1 VTNSSHGKPAEF
13 AAAAFLWLSELSRW
27 RPLSVSL
34 PEYEVD
40 AIDRAMM
47 TRCIKLAQR
56 AVEEDEHP
64 FASVIS
70 RYGAIVAASTNQ
82 LRRQSDQSRHAEIIA
97 IAQARQV
104 LGTNRLDDCTL
115 YSIVEPCP
123 MCAFCIRTAR
133 IGRVVYALD
142 SPVMGGISHW
152 NILGDE
158 TLSKRIP
165 FLFRPPPQV
174 TAGALAAEAEC
185 VWRDWNP
192 LVWQLIKMRRFITV
206 PQAKRSPIHRP
217 SVVSRLILGLSRWL
231 PDRLGP
237 VD

>member
-1 VTNSSHGKPAEF
+1 MVASADGVT
-13 AAAAFLWLSELSRW
+13 R
-27 RPLSVSL
+27 
-34 PEYEVD
+34 EVGLD
-40 AIDRAMM
+40 ATDRAMM
-47 TRCIKLAQR
+47 TRCIELAKKG
-56 AVEEDEHP
+56 ANEGEHP
-64 FASVIS
+64 FASLMTHHNSIL
-70 RYGAIVAASTNQ
+70 AEETNQ
-82 LRRQSDQSRHAEIIA
+82 LRRQADQSRHAEILA
-97 IAQARQV
+97 IAQARRK

-142 SPVMGGISHW
+142 SPVMGGASHW

-158 TLSKRIP
+158 TLSERIP
-165 FLFRPPPQV
+165 FLFRPPPEII
-174 TAGALAAEAEC
+174 AGALAAEAEC

-206 PQAKRSPIHRP
+206 PQTKRSPVHRR
-217 SVVSRLILGLSRWL
+217 SLLSNLILGLSRWL

>member
-1 VTNSSHGKPAEF
+1 MVSSADHVAHGV
-13 AAAAFLWLSELSRW
+13 EL
-27 RPLSVSL
+27 
-34 PEYEVD
+34 D
-40 AIDRAMM
+40 ATDRALM
-47 TRCIKLAQR
+47 TRCIELAR
-56 AVEEDEHP
+56 RGVEQDEHP
-64 FASVIS
+64 FASVIT
-70 RYGAIVAASTNQ
+70 RGGAIIAEATNQ
-82 LRRQSDQSRHAEIIA
+82 LRRQADQSRHAEILA
-97 IAQARQV
+97 VAQARRT

-142 SPVMGGISHW
+142 SPIMGGASQW

-165 FLFRPPPQV
+165 FLFRPPPEI
-174 TAGALAAEAEC
+174 TAGALVAEAEC

-192 LVWQLIKMRRFITV
+192 LVWQLIKMRRVITV
-206 PQAKRSPIHRP
+206 PQTKRSPVHRP
-217 SVVSRLILGLSRWL
+217 SLVSQLILGLSRWL